1 MRIDLGRRAIVRSC
15 YLDPSL
21 SLSLSLS
28 LGPRA
33 LLVRSFVRSFA
44 TAVYGTV
51 LEISIAILAG
61 VNRESVYDLS
71 YDIIGAVILIV
82 VTFVLCL
89 SNRSSSFLLLGANLV
104 GVILAIFT
112 AIAGFTQASGEVF
125 SSDWNPGGGDGDG
138 LFPSLPYLMFAFTGF
153 EAPSYSVEEAIDP
166 AKDILPAYLW
176 TLGISMPIYLLLAL
190 SLAFMVNMQELQ
202 LCQYFDWQGVPTS
215 CPDDRIERYWIGVVY
230 AFSKYGMTWMKYI
243 FAVGAMINIMTSLL
257 VSLYITAR
265 LMMVGAREWLL
276 PPVLATVSVRTR
288 EPIYATL
295 LAGFIAA
302 ILCLFLSYNSMAN
315 LVGFAYL
322 LINLL
327 VSNVYLARRFWPGVK
342 LRYTR
347 YGNVE
352 AAAPRFM
359 NEIDGGALTGGF
371 SSVVRSID
379 VSSRGTNQSTFKS
392 DTESRSLP
400 IPCSPRHSTPLQ
412 TLPEARKEEQQQQ
425 LQQQGTDAE
434 INTSTDTDGDSNATY
449 ATNASS
455 QTSTNP
461 RLWKFLRIEHRMTKK
476 THRWM
481 VVLFL
486 VAINGT
492 GVATGVV
499 RRLKQSHHFYA
510 YPFVAWIIVTL
521 LMWLMCPIEY
531 EPKKWHIHRHLL
543 PFVPSV
549 AILGFT
555 FLACWIQEV
564 QQYTASLIII
574 GSVALVYVFFS
585 MPLSYIRKHSTW
597 VTSTD
602 VREIDLV
609 YRESKEMW
617 IGVDE
622 LTSRP
627 SFKNKNT
634 FAGAHSA
641 GG

>member
-1 MRIDLGRRAIVRSC
+1 MG
-15 YLDPSL
+15 Y
-21 SLSLSLS
+21 
-28 LGPRA
+28 A
-33 LLVRSFVRSFA
+33 LRSFARSFA

-51 LEISIAILAG
+51 LEISIAIIAG
-61 VNRESVYDLS
+61 VDRESVYAFS
-71 YDIIGAVILIV
+71 YDIIGSVILIA

-89 SNRSSSFLLLGANLV
+89 SNRSSSFVLIAANLV
-104 GVILAIFT
+104 GVILALFT

-125 SSDWNPGGGDGDG
+125 SSDWNPGGDGNG
-138 LFPSLPYLMFAFTGF
+138 MFPALPYLMFAFTGF

-202 LCQYFDWQGVPTS
+202 QCQNFQWQGVPTS
-215 CPDDRIERYWIGVVY
+215 CPEDLIERYWIGVVY
-230 AFSKYGMTWMKYI
+230 AFSKYGMKWMKYI
-243 FAVGAMINIMTSLL
+243 FAVGALINIMTSLL

-295 LAGFIAA
+295 LAGLIAA
-302 ILCLFLSYNSMAN
+302 ILCFFLTYNSMAN

-327 VSNVYLARRFWPGVK
+327 VSNVYLARRFWPAVK

-371 SSVVRSID
+371 SSMVRSID
-379 VSSRGTNQSTFKS
+379 ISSRGTNQSTFKS
-392 DTESRSLP
+392 DTESGSLP
-400 IPCSPRHSTPLQ
+400 LPCSPRYSTPLQ
-412 TLPEARKEEQQQQ
+412 TLPEAQNEEQ
-425 LQQQGTDAE
+425 QQQGTDAE
-434 INTSTDTDGDSNATY
+434 INTGTDTDVDSNAT
-449 ATNASS
+449 NASN

-461 RLWKFLRIEHRMTKK
+461 RLWKLLRIEHRMTKK

-492 GVATGVV
+492 GIATGVV
-499 RRLKQSHHFYA
+499 RRFVPSHHMYA
-510 YPFVAWIIVTL
+510 IPFGAWIIVTF

-531 EPKKWHIHRHLL
+531 EPRKWHIHRHLL

-555 FLACWIQEV
+555 FLACWIQEL

-574 GSVALVYVFFS
+574 GSVALVYVFVS

-627 SFKNKNT
+627 SFKNKHT